1 VSGNELSARYAPVER
16 SRPSWRKYGLLLGA
30 LPALAC
36 FIAAIYFINKT
47 NTTMSFITLGLF
59 VVTMTAFL
67 ARAYPK
73 RPYLAFVTPALS
85 IYTLFVMVPAI
96 MAVRFSLYNW
106 TGLGD
111 PTDFVGLGNYREIF
125 SNSEFLNALWNNIQ
139 LFLAIFLIQ
148 NLIGLPLAMA
158 LDGKPRFHEFYRAG
172 LFMPVIISLVASGYI
187 WQIVF
192 GPNIGMLGPL
202 LELLHLNSWKRDW
215 LADRFL
221 TFKLVM
227 LVQAWQHIGGPI
239 IIYLAGLQSIPA
251 DLRDAARVDGANSWR
266 TFRDVVFPLLAPAFT
281 IVTVTTFIAMFRAF
295 DIPYVLGGPGGT
307 PDGTTDVLSLVIYR
321 EAFGL
326 GGIVGSVYRQGY
338 AVAAGVVMFA
348 FLLLAVSIQVGFLRR
363 REVTF

>member
-1 VSGNELSARYAPVER
+1 MSIALAGATVRPRRRLATWVE
-16 SRPSWRKYGLLLGA
+16 G

-36 FIAAIYFINKT
+36 FLVAVYFLNETDTPKSLAA
-47 NTTMSFITLGLF
+47 LG
-59 VVTMTAFL
+59 AFL
-67 ARAYPK
+67 VTGTLFLVRAYPR
-73 RPYLAFVTPALS
+73 RPYLAFIMPSLA

-96 MAVRFSLYNW
+96 MAFRFSLYNW
-106 TGLGD
+106 TGLGN
-111 PTDFVGLGNYREIF
+111 PTDFVGIGNYREIF
-125 SNSEFLNALWNNIQ
+125 SNREFGNALWNNVQ
-139 LFLAIFLIQ
+139 LFLAIFVAQ
-148 NLIGLPLAMA
+148 NIIALPLALA

-187 WQIVF
+187 WQIIF

-202 LELLHLNSWKRDW
+202 LDAIHLPGLKRDW

-227 LVQAWQHIGGPI
+227 LVQAWQHMGGPI
-239 IIYLAGLQSIPA
+239 VIYLAGLQSIPV
-251 DLRDAARVDGANSWR
+251 DLKDAARVDGASAWQV
-266 TFRDVVFPLLAPAFT
+266 FRDVVFPLLAPAFT
-281 IVTVTTFIAMFRAF
+281 VVTVTTFIAMFRAF

-363 REVTF
+363 REVSL